1 MAQYLKRNGIS
12 FIKLI
17 NPPVNGFSLAVREGV
32 MKCLDQAHQEKTN
45 GVVIFGD
52 GKNFSAG
59 ADISEFSKGKHLIRP
74 GLNEVIDALDNF
86 NKPIIACINGV
97 ALGGGLEVALS
108 CHWRIASPTSIF
120 GLPEVNLGILPG
132 AGGTQRL
139 PRLIGI
145 DKALDIMVTGRNV
158 TTSDALK
165 LGIIDEITLPLQSQ
179 DDLLNAAEKFFLS
192 EKVQNTPISAR
203 RISSN
208 VITGVTSEH
217 LNTLEANVIA
227 SSRGFVAPIKIAKA
241 VRASV
246 EESSFQNGLQ
256 KERELFSD
264 LSSGSQA
271 RALQYLFFSER
282 KVSSPTL
289 NVDPTKV
296 PKISKVGVIGG
307 GTMGAGIA
315 MSFAEA
321 GLPVTLVETSL
332 ENATNTRKRIDQTY
346 RSSSA
351 FKSGKMDDS
360 KVEKLLNMITFTDD
374 FNTLSSADIVIEA
387 VFENMNAK
395 KEIFRKLDSIC
406 HPNAILA
413 TNTSYLDIDEI
424 GSVTSRPNQ
433 VIGTH
438 FFSPANVMKLL
449 EVVRGK
455 NTSPEVISACMQLG
469 KQAKKVPVLA
479 GNCFGFIGNRML
491 EFYGKEAQFLVE
503 EGATPTQV
511 DRVLKSIG
519 MAMGFFE
526 MSDLAGGDVG
536 WRLRLGYNLVGD
548 NATGRKPNVRYSS
561 MADKMC
567 DQGWFGQKTK
577 KGWYLYD
584 PSAPR
589 KPLENVD
596 ALNLIEKHRQDSGI
610 NPRTVTDQEVI
621 ERCLYSLFNE
631 GCRILEEGIA
641 SSPADIDVVYI
652 YGYGFPRYRG
662 GPMWWGE
669 NEVGLS
675 NILQALTTYSSKY
688 PQQPHLQPS
697 KLLID
702 AVKDGKTLLQTLQQ
716 NIKK

>member
-1 MAQYLKRNGIS
+1 MAQYLQRNGLS

-32 MKCLDQAHQEKTN
+32 MRCLEQARQEKSN

-59 ADISEFSKGKHLIRP
+59 ADISEFSKGKHLIQP
-74 GLNEVIDALDNF
+74 SLNEVIDTLDNF
-86 NKPIIACINGV
+86 NKPIVACINGV

-108 CHWRIASPTSIF
+108 CHWRVATSPSIF

-145 DKALDIMVTGRNV
+145 DKALEIIVSGRNI
-158 TTSDALK
+158 TSSEALK
-165 LGIIDEITLPLQSQ
+165 LGIIDEITSLQSQ
-179 DDLLNAAEKFFLS
+179 DDILDVAEKFILS
-192 EKVQNTPISAR
+192 ERVQSTPLSNR
-203 RISSN
+203 RISSK
-208 VITGVTSEH
+208 VITDISKEQ
-217 LNTLEANVIA
+217 LNTLEANVN
-227 SSRGFVAPIKIAKA
+227 STSRGFIAPIKIAKA
-241 VRASV
+241 VRAAV
-246 EESSFQNGLQ
+246 EESSFRNGLQ
-256 KERELFSD
+256 RERELFSE

-289 NVDPTKV
+289 NTDPTKI
-296 PKISKVGVIGG
+296 PKISTVGVIGG

-321 GLPVTLVETSL
+321 GLPVILVETSA
-332 ENATNTRKRIDQTY
+332 ENAANTRKRIDQTY

-351 FKSGKMDDS
+351 FKSGKMDES
-360 KVEKLLNMITFTDD
+360 KVEKLLNKINFTND
-374 FNTLSSADIVIEA
+374 FNSLSSVDIVVEA
-387 VFENMNAK
+387 VFENMNTK
-395 KEIFRKLDSIC
+395 KDIFRKLDSVC

-424 GSVTSRPNQ
+424 GSVTSRPSQ

-511 DRVLKSIG
+511 DRALKSVG

-536 WRLRLGYNLVGD
+536 WRLRLGYNLVGE

-589 KPLENVD
+589 KPLENID
-596 ALNLIEKHRQDSGI
+596 TLNLIENHRRDSGI
-610 NPRTVTDQEVI
+610 TARTITDQEVI

-641 SSPADIDVVYI
+641 ASPADIDVVYI

-675 NILQALTTYSSKY
+675 NILQALTIYSSKY

-702 AVKDGKTLLQTLQQ
+702 AVKGGKSLLQTLQQ
-716 NIKK
+716 K